1 MITDSFDDRS
11 PAKINVKKNE
21 NAVPV
26 DAVIFTF
33 SEKIEKHVVSRY
45 DCEKVGEYLMA
56 SGPNSVYLLRY
67 HGKRFGFFRTWVG
80 APACVAPI
88 EELFT
93 VLDTKKI
100 IHFGGAGCL
109 NKDIARGKVM
119 IPTEA
124 YRDEGT
130 SYHYAPAS
138 DWIRIRNHGIVKAF
152 MAQNG
157 IPYAEGKTWTTDA
170 FYRETLNNFEKH
182 KADGCISVE
191 MEGSA
196 VQAVCDFRGLEVYMF
211 FTSGDL
217 LDAPEWTDR
226 RKEGQIEH
234 TQHDPGHF
242 DIALALAEYVADLQG
257 RNIRGE

>member
-1 MITDSFDDRS
+1 MITDSYDDKS

-21 NAVPV
+21 NAVQV
-26 DAVIFTF
+26 DAVISTF
-33 SEKIEKHVVSRY
+33 SQEIEKYVITRY
-45 DCEKVGEYLMA
+45 DCKKVGEYLMA
-56 SGPNSVYLLRY
+56 CGSTSVYLLKY
-67 HGKRFGFFRTWVG
+67 HGKRFGFYRTWVG
-80 APACVAPI
+80 APACIAPI
-88 EELFT
+88 EELST
-93 VLDTKKI
+93 VLATDKI

-109 NKDIARGKVM
+109 NKAIARGKIM

-138 DWIRIRNHGIVKAF
+138 DYIRIKNHDVVKAF
-152 MAQNG
+152 MEENK
-157 IPYAEGKTWTTDA
+157 IPYVMGGTWTTDA
-170 FYRETLNNFEKH
+170 FYRETVNNFEKH

-196 VQAVCDFRGLEVYMF
+196 VQAVCDFRNLEVYMF
-211 FTSGDL
+211 FTGGDL

-226 RKEGQIEH
+226 REKGQLEH

-242 DIALALAEYVADLQG
+242 DIALALAEYVVNLDLE
-257 RNIRGE
+257 R

>member
-1 MITDSFDDRS
+1 MITDSYDDRS

-21 NAVPV
+21 NAIHV
-26 DAVIFTF
+26 DAVISTF
-33 SEKIEKHVVSRY
+33 SQEIEKHVITCY

-56 SGPNSVYLLRY
+56 CGSTSVYVLKY
-67 HGKRFGFFRTWVG
+67 HGKKFGFYRTWVG
-80 APACVAPI
+80 APACIAPI
-88 EELFT
+88 EECST
-93 VLDTKKI
+93 VLDTDKI

-109 NKDIARGKVM
+109 NREIARGKVM

-138 DWIRIRNHGIVKAF
+138 DYIRIKNHPVVRDF
-152 MAQNG
+152 MEKNH
-157 IPYAEGKTWTTDA
+157 IPYVLGKTWTTDA
-170 FYRETLNNFEKH
+170 FYRETVTNFEKH
-182 KADGCISVE
+182 RADGCISVE

-226 RKEGQIEH
+226 REKGQIEH

-242 DIALALAEYVADLQG
+242 DIALALAEYVVN
-257 RNIRGE
+257 R

>member
-1 MITDSFDDRS
+1 MITDSYDDRS
-11 PAKINVKKNE
+11 PAKINVRKKE
-21 NAVPV
+21 DAVPV

-33 SEKIEKHVVSRY
+33 SQEIEKYVLAGY
-45 DCEKVGEYLMA
+45 ECEKVGEYLLA
-56 SGPNSVYLLRY
+56 CGSTSVYLLHY
-67 HGKRFGFFRTWVG
+67 HGKRFGFYRTWVG

-88 EELFT
+88 VELST
-93 VLDTKKI
+93 VLDTDEI

-109 NKDIARGKVM
+109 NKEIARGKVM

-138 DWIRIRNHGIVKAF
+138 DYIRIKNHDVVKAF
-152 MAQNG
+152 MEENK
-157 IPYAEGKTWTTDA
+157 IPYVMGRTWTTDA
-170 FYRETLNNFEKH
+170 FYRETYNNFEKR

-211 FTSGDL
+211 FTGGDL

-226 RKEGQIEH
+226 KKQGQIEH

-242 DIALALAEYVADLQG
+242 DIALALAEYAADRQRHTG
-257 RNIRGE
+257 

>member
-1 MITDSFDDRS
+1 MIIDSYDDKS

-21 NAVPV
+21 NAIRV
-26 DAVIFTF
+26 DAVIYTF
-33 SEKIEKHVVSRY
+33 SHEIEKYVTENYFCEKI
-45 DCEKVGEYLMA
+45 GEYKLA
-56 SGPNSVYLLRY
+56 SGAHSAYVFSYN
-67 HGKRFGFFRTWVG
+67 GKKYGFFKTWVG
-80 APACVAPI
+80 APVCVAPI
-88 EELFT
+88 EELTT
-93 VLDTKKI
+93 VMETNKL

-109 NKDIARGKVM
+109 NKEIGRGKVM

-138 DWIRIRNHGIVKAF
+138 DYIRIKNWKTVRDF
-152 MAQNG
+152 MAENK
-157 IPYAEGKTWTTDA
+157 IPYVLGKTWTTDA
-170 FYRETLNNFEKH
+170 FYRETVNNFEKH
-182 KADGCISVE
+182 KTDGCISVE

-217 LDAPEWTDR
+217 LDAPEWTM
-226 RKEGQIEH
+226 RKEKGQITH

-242 DIALALAEYVADLQG
+242 DIALALAEYVVNL
-257 RNIRGE
+257 

>member
-1 MITDSFDDRS
+1 MITDSFDNQS
-11 PAKINVKKNE
+11 PAKINVGQNE
-21 NAVPV
+21 NAIPV

-33 SEKIEKHVVSRY
+33 SQEIEKHVIAAY
-45 DCEKVGEYLMA
+45 DCEKVGEFLMGC
-56 SGPNSVYLLRY
+56 GPTSVYVLKY
-67 HGKRFGFFRTWVG
+67 HGRQFGFYRTWVG

-88 EELFT
+88 EELAT
-93 VLDTKKI
+93 VLCTRKI

-109 NKDIARGKVM
+109 NREIARGKVM

-130 SYHYAPAS
+130 SYHYAPAA
-138 DWIRIRNHGIVKAF
+138 DYIQVKNWETVRDF
-152 MAQNG
+152 MEANG
-157 IPYAEGKTWTTDA
+157 IPYVLGKTWTTDA
-170 FYRETLNNFEKH
+170 FYRETVNNFEKH

-211 FTSGDL
+211 FTGGDL
-217 LDAPEWTDR
+217 LDAPEWTN
-226 RKEGQIEH
+226 RKAAGQVEH

-242 DIALALAEYVADLQG
+242 DIALALAEYVAGL
-257 RNIRGE
+257 

>member
-11 PAKINVKKNE
+11 PAKINVKKNG
-21 NAVPV
+21 NAVRV
-26 DAVIFTF
+26 DAAIYTF
-33 SEKIEKHVVSRY
+33 SHEIEKYVTENY
-45 DCEKVGEYLMA
+45 DCSKVGEYKMA
-56 SGPNSVYLLRY
+56 SGSHSVYVFHY
-67 HGKRFGFFRTWVG
+67 NGKKYGFFKTWVG
-80 APACVAPI
+80 APVCIAPI
-88 EELFT
+88 EELTT
-93 VLDTKKI
+93 VLETDKF

-109 NKDIARGKVM
+109 NKEIARGKVM

-138 DWIRIRNHGIVKAF
+138 DYIRIKNWKTVRDF
-152 MAQNG
+152 MEENK
-157 IPYAEGKTWTTDA
+157 IPYVLGRTWTTDA
-170 FYRETLNNFEKH
+170 FYRETVNNFEKH

-196 VQAVCDFRGLEVYMF
+196 VQAVCDFRGYEVYMF
-211 FTSGDL
+211 FTGGDL

-226 RKEGQIEH
+226 RVKGQIRH

-242 DIALALAEYVADLQG
+242 DIALALAEYAVDHSH
-257 RNIRGE
+257 

>member
-21 NAVPV
+21 NAVRV

-33 SEKIEKHVVSRY
+33 SQEIEKFVTEQYH
-45 DCEKVGEYLMA
+45 CEKVGEYA
-56 SGPNSVYLLRY
+56 TAGGAHPVYVLQY
-67 HGKRFGFFRTWVG
+67 NGKRFGFCKTWVG
-80 APACVAPI
+80 APACVGPI
-88 EELFT
+88 EELST
-93 VLDTKKI
+93 VLDTDKI

-109 NKDIARGKVM
+109 NKEIARGKVM

-138 DWIRIRNHGIVKAF
+138 DYIRIKNHDIVKAF
-152 MAQNG
+152 MEEKR
-157 IPYAEGKTWTTDA
+157 IPYIMGKTWTTDA
-170 FYRETLNNFEKH
+170 FYRETVSNFEKH

-191 MEGSA
+191 MEGAA
-196 VQAVCDFRGLEVYMF
+196 VQAVCDFRGLDVYMF

-226 RKEGQIEH
+226 KEKGQIEH

-242 DIALALAEYVADLQG
+242 DIALALAEYVVDKA
-257 RNIRGE
+257 